1 MTSSSGRRE
10 AALRALDLVERGA
23 VADTVESD
31 IVDFKEESGT
41 VGAQGGRVAIS
52 PQHEPAAAALASE
65 VACLANSNNG
75 GALVVGVNDKTSGPE
90 ALVGTHLDIE
100 WLRRRIYALTQP
112 SYTVEIEE
120 LVRSGVRLYLIL
132 VLPALEEVRAGG
144 KLRTRV
150 GKSCVELTGDRA
162 REFLER
168 RRGYDWSSEPSGRR
182 FSDVTKASMASAR
195 EKYQAARGLAPE
207 SDLELCRRMNVLI
220 GDDRD
225 GNPELN
231 RAGALLLTIFEPE
244 IEQLVVLVAPAEG
257 VTSTSNARGPA
268 PVLELFDQAWEV
280 ITNNAFPARLTV
292 VSRSRRLLRTLPDL
306 GLRESLVNAIMHRDY
321 RLPSQAITV
330 LATGGDTFKVRSP
343 GGVPTGVS
351 VDRLI
356 TSPSVARNP
365 ALAHALRSLGLAER
379 EGVGVDTMYAQM
391 LRAGHRAPVIVE
403 DGGAVVVTLH
413 GGAPDIELVSFFE
426 DLARRD
432 PGLDDVRT
440 AMAVTCLLERSILR
454 AETLAEAAQCTAD
467 EALDTLM
474 RLKRAGVV
482 SRLVNRS
489 KAFQLSPETRSLF
502 ESRIRYPT
510 RRKLEEHREL
520 VDAYLDTTPQIGR
533 EEATD
538 LLGVTQTSASRILA
552 SLARAGDLVPVA
564 NARGAGVRYK
574 RPNH

>member
-1 MTSSSGRRE
+1 M
-10 AALRALDLVERGA
+10 
-23 VADTVESD
+23 
-31 IVDFKEESGT
+31 DFKEEFGT
-41 VGAQGGRVAIS
+41 VSPRGVRVAIAS
-52 PQHEPAAAALASE
+52 QHEPAAAALASE
-65 VACLANSNNG
+65 VACLANSDNG
-75 GALVVGVNDKTSGPE
+75 GVLVVGVNDRASGPE
-90 ALVGTHLDIE
+90 AFVGTYLDID

-120 LVRSGVRLYLIL
+120 LIRAEARLYLIL

-168 RRGYDWSSEPSGRR
+168 RRGYDWSGEPSGRR
-182 FSDVTKASMASAR
+182 FNEVTKASMASAR

-207 SDLELCRRMNVLI
+207 SDLELCRRMNVLV
-220 GDDRD
+220 GDVRD
-225 GNPELN
+225 ENPELN
-231 RAGALLLTIFEPE
+231 RAGALLLTSFESE
-244 IEQLVVLVAPAEG
+244 VEQLVVLVTPAEG
-257 VTSTSNARGPA
+257 LTSTSSARGTA

-280 ITNNAFPARLTV
+280 ITNDAFPAKVTV

-306 GLRESLVNAIMHRDY
+306 ALRESLVNAIMHRDY
-321 RLPSQAITV
+321 RLPTQAITV

-365 ALAHALRSLGLAER
+365 ALARALRSLGLAER

-403 DGGAVVVTLH
+403 DGGAVLVTLH
-413 GGAPDIELVSFFE
+413 GGAPDVELVAFFE
-426 DLARRD
+426 NLARRD

-440 AMAVTCLLERSILR
+440 AMAVTALLEQGTLR
-454 AETLAEAAQCTAD
+454 AETLAVAAQCTAD
-467 EALDTLM
+467 EALDTLT
-474 RLKRAGVV
+474 RLERAGVL

-489 KAFQLSPETRSLF
+489 KAFQLSPETRSVF
-502 ESRIRYPT
+502 DSRIRYPT

-520 VDAYLDTTPQIGR
+520 VHTYLDTAPQIGR

-552 SLARAGDLVPVA
+552 SLARAGYLVPVA

-574 RPNH
+574 LPAPSGSS